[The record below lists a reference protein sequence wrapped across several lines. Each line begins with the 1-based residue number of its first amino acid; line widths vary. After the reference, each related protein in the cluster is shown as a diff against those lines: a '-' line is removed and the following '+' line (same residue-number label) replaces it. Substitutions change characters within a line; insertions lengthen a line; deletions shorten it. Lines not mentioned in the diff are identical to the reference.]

1 MRAPHRPHGTPCAP
15 VLRPRCSSRSRAAH
29 DPAAAPPAEPLIPR
43 CSSRVG
49 PSPGPRPR
57 GAEGQHRAASHLWG
71 EIRHPAFT
79 AAAWAP
85 PDPRPLKCCC
95 FCGREGASSHLGAR
109 IKPGARS
116 RRHSGPGLRRSMAHG
131 TLPAAPPQ
139 DWAERGAPDPHGYS
153 SSSPAAS
160 PDSCGL
166 ASPAGARGPCRG
178 HGQRPRGRRGPRGG
192 GAAGV
197 PRQSASER
205 EKLRMRRLA
214 QALLRLRHYLPPALA
229 PAGQTL
235 TKIETLRLATRYI
248 AHLSALLGLRRG
260 APAPRHCPLCPRG
273 LGCCRDTEPRGA
285 SPPGAAGWGSPAVAG
300 IPPELHGAPGMGTAA
315 WGSPLCSP
323 AAGTAPE
330 LLGAPELGL
339 ETWGSPPYTPAA
351 GPPPE
356 ALGAPNIAMETWGS
370 PSYIPATGTPPE
382 LLGVSNFQTETWGP
396 PPYVPAVGTSSELSK
411 AVTSTA
417 SPWLTPPH
425 SAGAGAPPDLPGDVL
440 DTGLLLSE
448 FVGTGTGTQDVCAE
462 DLLSLLEA
470 LLPAQPRH

>member
-1 MRAPHRPHGTPCAP
+1 MAHGRT
-15 VLRPRCSSRSRAAH
+15 L
-29 DPAAAPPAEPLIPR
+29 PAAAPPP
-43 CSSRVG
+43 
-49 PSPGPRPR
+49 
-57 GAEGQHRAASHLWG
+57 HR
-71 EIRHPAFT
+71 
-79 AAAWAP
+79 
-85 PDPRPLKCCC
+85 
-95 FCGREGASSHLGAR
+95 
-109 IKPGARS
+109 
-116 RRHSGPGLRRSMAHG
+116 
-131 TLPAAPPQ
+131 
-139 DWAERGAPDPHGYS
+139 AERGAPDPLGYS

-166 ASPAGARGPCRG
+166 ASPAAARGPCRG
-178 HGQRPRGRRGPRGG
+178 HAAPRPRGRKGLRAG

-248 AHLSALLGLRRG
+248 AHLSALLGLGRG
-260 APAPRHCPLCPRG
+260 APAPRHCPLCPRV
-273 LGCCRDTEPRGA
+273 LGCCQDTEPRDA
-285 SPPGAAGWGSPAVAG
+285 SPPGAAGWGSPAVPG
-300 IPPELHGAPGMGTAA
+300 TPPELHGAPGMGTGA

-323 AAGTAPE
+323 AAGTAPQV
-330 LLGAPELGL
+330 LGGPELAL

-351 GPPPE
+351 GTLPD
-356 ALGAPNIAMETWGS
+356 ALGGPNIGMETWGS
-370 PSYIPATGTPPE
+370 PSYIPATGTPPDV
-382 LLGVSNFQTETWGP
+382 LGVPNIQTETWGP
-396 PPYVPAVGTSSELSK
+396 PPYMAAVGTSSELNK
-411 AVTSTA
+411 AVTSPA

-440 DTGLLLSE
+440 DTGLMLSE
-448 FVGTGTGTQDVCAE
+448 FVGTGTVTQDLSA